1 MLPFPPRRV
10 PPLGPGKRSAR
21 QRILAQWRGIDLAP
35 LEKAKA
41 STARPASAC
50 LPKVLSDLRID
61 KRQSE
66 AELLKVWNHLL
77 EPDVVAHAQPVGY
90 RKGTLFVNVDS
101 NMWLSEIVRHR
112 RKEILERLRHSFG
125 PDFVV
130 KISFR
135 VG

>member
-1 MLPFPPRRV
+1 MLPFPPRRM
-10 PPLGPGKRSAR
+10 PALGPGKRSAR
-21 QRILAQWRGIDLAP
+21 QRILAQWHGVDLAP
-35 LEKAKA
+35 LQRAKE
-41 STARPASAC
+41 STARPASTF

-66 AELLKVWNHLL
+66 AELLKVWNHLI

-101 NMWLSEIVRHR
+101 NVWLSEIVRHR